1 MVPKVLASHINI
13 YCTITRESADVFY
26 LLWERHRPN
35 VYHILL
41 IPKQAHRPRILDNVF
56 SASAK
61 V

>member
-13 YCTITRESADVFY
+13 YCTIIRELANIFY
-26 LLWERHRPN
+26 LPWERHWPN

-41 IPKQAHRPRILDNVF
+41 IPKQACWPRILDNVF
-56 SASAK
+56 STSAK